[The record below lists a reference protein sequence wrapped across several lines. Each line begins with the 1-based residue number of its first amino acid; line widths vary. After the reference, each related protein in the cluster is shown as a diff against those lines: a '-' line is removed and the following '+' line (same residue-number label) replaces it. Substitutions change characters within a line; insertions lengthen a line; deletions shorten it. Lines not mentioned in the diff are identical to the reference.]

1 MCVKGLPPVLMIHL
15 KRFGFDWEAGRA
27 IKSDDYFEVCL
38 VTILAIDYTML
49 YLITLYLVSYLHDA
63 VLYIVS
69 LGVGHRAIHC
79 SWYQSQR

>member
-38 VTILAIDYTML
+38 VTIF
-49 YLITLYLVSYLHDA
+49 SKR
-63 VLYIVS
+63 LYICY
-69 LGVGHRAIHC
+69 I
-79 SWYQSQR
+79 